1 MAVFGLCEGNDV
13 GFGVVVEEVLE
24 VEDSS
29 VHASRV
35 ECVGYDGGVGI
46 MQWCWC
52 VFSGVCGYGCG
63 YVGVYCRWVWGGD
76 LCCGGLGLGF

>member
-1 MAVFGLCEGNDV
+1 MAVFDFCDGNDV

-35 ECVGYDGGVGI
+35 KCEGCDGGMGV
-46 MQWCWC
+46 MRWRWC

-63 YVGVYCRWVWGGD
+63 CVR
-76 LCCGGLGLGF
+76 LCC